1 MSNPIE
7 QQRVSSICSECG
19 APVEFELGTQQVQCE
34 HCDAGLAVAAGQ
46 RLLRLSCPSCSG
58 NFYYLDGAMGGRCPF
73 CHAQLLAISRDRILR
88 YVISPGPVCPPQ
100 AEGASLHL
108 LPFWHLAG
116 LIYGFDIGS
125 RVTVEQDP
133 QRDAGGGDY
142 DDMSL
147 PSTVRKES
155 GPMKAFRG
163 RVIDLSLPDPATRAF
178 GVNSLR
184 WRAVVFPM
192 EPFAAHHEQLGR
204 VVPPTIGAETV
215 RDELYNRAFRLRS
228 PTEGMTQLD
237 CQRQDLVSE
246 ELALFYY
253 PFWVREVPG
262 STPQVWDG
270 VTGESEATAMIGH
283 ESPRPSGTSV
293 FDDLRIVELKC
304 RACGESLIMGNHSVV
319 LPCSSCGQFW
329 LVTRDG
335 LQPFQAHY
343 AKVVGCEDGG
353 APGGG
358 KALWLPFWRVP
369 VTVRFRGKAASKVL
383 DLVNALGVMR
393 SGVSC
398 EPAPPDSPLHYF
410 APAYGALRA
419 PRVDHAARD
428 MTRGQPRLEAGDVGR
443 GEICHCFF
451 GPDDAHALSYV
462 TWMQVLPSSIGSQL
476 RSLRLRTSEPSL
488 WYIPFEDRG
497 HELANILTGNR
508 YEPSSFRGVRH

>member
-1 MSNPIE
+1 MTSTSSD

-19 APVEFELGTQQVQCE
+19 APVEFELGTQQVQCG
-34 HCDAGLAVAAGQ
+34 HCDAGLVVDAGQ

-88 YVISPGPVCPPQ
+88 YVISPGSICPPQ

-116 LIYGFDIGS
+116 LVYGFDVGS
-125 RVTVEQDP
+125 RVVMEQEP
-133 QRDAGGGDY
+133 IRDSGGNEY
-142 DDMSL
+142 DDLAL
-147 PSTVRKES
+147 PSTIRRES
-155 GPMKAFRG
+155 GPMKVFRG

-184 WRAVVFPM
+184 WRAAVFPM

-204 VVPPTIGAETV
+204 VVPPSIGVEAV
-215 RDELYNRAFRLRS
+215 REELYLRAFNLRS
-228 PTEGMTQLD
+228 ATESMTKLD
-237 CQRQDLVSE
+237 CQRQDLLSE

-262 STPQVWDG
+262 QNPLVWDG
-270 VTGESEATAMIGH
+270 VNGELETTALVKQKAY
-283 ESPRPSGTSV
+283 PSAAASV

-304 RACGESLIMGNHSVV
+304 RACGEALIMGNHSVV
-319 LPCSSCGQFW
+319 IPCSSCGQFW
-329 LVTRDG
+329 LVARDG
-335 LQPFQAHY
+335 LQPFEANY
-343 AKVVGCEDGG
+343 AKVPG
-353 APGGG
+353 AKGLE
-358 KALWLPFWRVP
+358 KILWLPFWRVP
-369 VTVRFRGKAASKVL
+369 VTVSFRGKAASTVA
-383 DLVNALGVMR
+383 DLVRALGVMR

-398 EPAPPDSPLHYF
+398 ESEPPDSPLHYF

-428 MTRGQPRLEAGDVGR
+428 MTRGQPRLEAGEVGR

-451 GPDDAHALSYV
+451 GPTDALGLSYV
-462 TWMQVLPSSIGSQL
+462 TWIQVLPSAIASQL
-476 RSLRLRTSEPSL
+476 RSLRLGVFEPSL
-488 WYIPFEDRG
+488 WYLPFEERPQ
-497 HELANILTGNR
+497 ELVNVLTGNR
-508 YEPSSFRGVRH
+508 YDRSTFRGVRH